1 MQFEAKLKELNIS
14 ENFTPSVRHQLGL
27 RTAEDAAYLQ
37 VEDLKEAGVKAVP
50 ARKFVQFFGKT
61 LAHSTSFAPSTA
73 RKKGGGNLE
82 KLQEQL
88 FRVAAARPSWP
99 PEAAKKRAHKHFPMS
114 ACFIP
119 QSAKSSEAK
128 ELKRQRVALE
138 KELIRARKKE
148 KEQQRADRKK
158 KQKKKKGK
166 ATKQKTRSKRKGKK
180 QIEDVEEE
188 DVEEEDAE
196 EEDAEEEDTEESESE
211 VVIANS
217 SDDAGED
224 VDFRNRLAEQDSA
237 SEIKAKHQ
245 KLLAECNWKQGDK
258 LSKYNRLYEQAR
270 AAVAQ
275 EQVDSAPRTSSGRA
289 ARRAA
294 NKNNI

>member
-138 KELIRARKKE
+138 KELSRARKKE

-158 KQKKKKGK
+158 NQKKKEGK
-166 ATKQKTRSKRKGKK
+166 ATKQKTRSKK
-180 QIEDVEEE
+180 QIE

-245 KLLAECNWKQGDK
+245 KLLAECNWKKGDN